1 MLVCLLHGASN
12 KLLYNMNVAEARCS
26 YIALCGKR
34 PVLQIAVLEHCL
46 HTDIRVAAS
55 EALRGL
61 HVEGLKGYS
70 CI

>member
-1 MLVCLLHGASN
+1 MLEGLLHGASN
-12 KLLYNMNVAEARCS
+12 ELFYNVSKVRCS
-26 YIALCGKR
+26 FIALWGKR

-46 HTDIRVAAS
+46 PTDIRAAVS

-70 CI
+70 RI